1 MPKGLRPHN
10 SSRQNHS
17 AIMSLNGT
25 YAPRTDVHVPP
36 LFYFVRS
43 TFGGFQAALM
53 TSCFGQ

>member
-1 MPKGLRPHN
+1 
-10 SSRQNHS
+10 
-17 AIMSLNGT
+17 MSLNGT

-43 TFGGFQAALM
+43 TFGGFQAVLM